1 MVRETIVGPGPYES
15 CIPAAGT
22 RLSSAQQATPRP
34 AGDGACSGALMDMQT
49 TQKLTEAV
57 PQLGRYQI
65 DPGGSSVTFRTRH
78 LFGLA
83 PVRGRFAFRGG
94 TVDVTEPLT
103 GARVSAEIES
113 ASFHTGNRQRDTA
126 VRSAQFLAAGE
137 HPVLAF
143 SSEGLDG
150 PVLNG
155 TLTVR
160 GMSRPVS
167 VQIEVTGV
175 DPRWFTA
182 RATVRID
189 RYDFGVT
196 ASRGLAGRY
205 LDITME
211 VRCVRS

>member
-1 MVRETIVGPGPYES
+1 MQTTHS
-15 CIPAAGT
+15 LAA
-22 RLSSAQQATPRP
+22 ATPR
-34 AGDGACSGALMDMQT
+34 
-49 TQKLTEAV
+49 
-57 PQLGRYQI
+57 LGRYQI
-65 DPGGSSVTFRTRH
+65 DPDGSRLTFRTRH

-83 PVRGRFAFRGG
+83 PVGGSFAVRAG

-103 GARVSAEIES
+103 GSRIYAEIEA
-113 ASFHTGNRQRDTA
+113 ASFRTGNPLRDA
-126 VRSAQFLAAGE
+126 QVRSARFLAADA

-143 SSEGLDG
+143 SSKGLDG
-150 PVLNG
+150 QVLAG

-160 GMSRPVS
+160 EVTCPVS
-167 VQIEVTGV
+167 VLAEVTDV
-175 DPRWFTA
+175 SPRSFTA

-205 LDITME
+205 LNVTVE

>member
-1 MVRETIVGPGPYES
+1 
-15 CIPAAGT
+15 
-22 RLSSAQQATPRP
+22 
-34 AGDGACSGALMDMQT
+34 MQT
-49 TQKLTEAV
+49 TPSLTEAI

-65 DPGGSSVTFRTRH
+65 DPAGSSVTFRTRH

-83 PVRGRFAFRGG
+83 PVRGRFAVRGG
-94 TVDVTEPLT
+94 TVDVSEPVS
-103 GARVSAEIES
+103 GSRVHAEIE
-113 ASFHTGNRQRDTA
+113 AGSFRTGNPVRDA
-126 VRSAQFLAAGE
+126 QVRSARFLATDA

-150 PVLNG
+150 QVLTG

-160 GMSRPVS
+160 EVTRPVR
-167 VQIEVTGV
+167 VLTEVTGV
-175 DPRWFTA
+175 SPGSFTA

-205 LDITME
+205 LDMTVE
-211 VRCVRS
+211 ARCVRS

>member
-1 MVRETIVGPGPYES
+1 
-15 CIPAAGT
+15 
-22 RLSSAQQATPRP
+22 
-34 AGDGACSGALMDMQT
+34 MQT
-49 TQKLTEAV
+49 TSSLSTAI

-83 PVRGRFAFRGG
+83 PVRGSFAIAAG

-103 GARVSAEIES
+103 ASRVHAEIEA
-113 ASFHTGNRQRDTA
+113 ASFHTRNPMRDA
-126 VRSAQFLAAGE
+126 QVRSARLLAADV

-143 SSEGLDG
+143 SSAGLDG
-150 PVLNG
+150 QVLAG

-160 GMSRPVS
+160 GVTRPVS
-167 VQIEVTGV
+167 VLTEVTGV
-175 DPRWFTA
+175 SPGSFTA

-205 LDITME
+205 LEVTVE

>member
-1 MVRETIVGPGPYES
+1 
-15 CIPAAGT
+15 
-22 RLSSAQQATPRP
+22 
-34 AGDGACSGALMDMQT
+34 MQT
-49 TQKLTEAV
+49 THSLAAAT

-65 DPGGSSVTFRTRH
+65 DPDGSRVTFRTRH

-83 PVRGRFAFRGG
+83 PVRGTFAVKAG

-103 GARVSAEIES
+103 GSRIYAEIEA
-113 ASFHTGNRQRDTA
+113 ASFRTGNPLRDPQ
-126 VRSAQFLAAGE
+126 VRSARFLAADA

-143 SSEGLDG
+143 SSAGLDG
-150 PVLNG
+150 QVLAG

-160 GMSRPVS
+160 QVTSPVS
-167 VQIEVTGV
+167 VRAEVTGV
-175 DPRWFTA
+175 SPGSFTA

-196 ASRGLAGRY
+196 ARRGLAGRH
-205 LDITME
+205 LDVTVE

>member
-1 MVRETIVGPGPYES
+1 
-15 CIPAAGT
+15 
-22 RLSSAQQATPRP
+22 
-34 AGDGACSGALMDMQT
+34 MQT
-49 TQKLTEAV
+49 TSSLTTAI

-83 PVRGRFAFRGG
+83 PVRGSFAITAG

-103 GARVSAEIES
+103 ASRVRAEIEA
-113 ASFHTGNRQRDTA
+113 ASFHTRNPMRDA
-126 VRSAQFLAAGE
+126 QVRSARLLAADA

-143 SSEGLDG
+143 SSAGLDG
-150 PVLNG
+150 QVLAG

-160 GMSRPVS
+160 EVTRPVS
-167 VQIEVTGV
+167 VLAEVTGV
-175 DPRWFTA
+175 SPGSFTA
-182 RATVRID
+182 RATARID

-205 LDITME
+205 LDVTVE

>member
-1 MVRETIVGPGPYES
+1 MARETIVGPGPYES
-15 CIPAAGT
+15 RIPVAGT

-34 AGDGACSGALMDMQT
+34 AAGGTRSGALEDMQT
-49 TQKLTEAV
+49 TQSLTKAT
-57 PQLGRYQI
+57 PQLGRYRI
-65 DPGGSSVTFRTRH
+65 DPDGSSVTFRTRH

-83 PVRGRFAFRGG
+83 PVRGRFAVRSGI
-94 TVDVTEPLT
+94 VDVAEPVT
-103 GARVSAEIES
+103 GSRVHAEFD
-113 ASFHTGNRQRDTA
+113 AGSFHTGNPVRDA
-126 VRSAQFLAAGE
+126 QVRSARFLAAAE

-143 SSEGLDG
+143 SSESLDG
-150 PVLNG
+150 QVLAG

-160 GMSRPVS
+160 GVSRPVS
-167 VQIEVTGV
+167 VLTEVTDAG
-175 DPRWFTA
+175 RRSFTA

-205 LDITME
+205 LDMTLE

>member
-1 MVRETIVGPGPYES
+1 
-15 CIPAAGT
+15 
-22 RLSSAQQATPRP
+22 
-34 AGDGACSGALMDMQT
+34 MQT
-49 TQKLTEAV
+49 THSLAAAA

-83 PVRGRFAFRGG
+83 PVRGTFAITAG

-103 GARVSAEIES
+103 GSRVHAEIDA
-113 ASFHTGNRQRDTA
+113 ASFHTRNPMRDA
-126 VRSAQFLAAGE
+126 QVRSSRLLAADA

-150 PVLNG
+150 QVLAG

-160 GMSRPVS
+160 EVTRPVS
-167 VQIEVTGV
+167 VLAEVTGV
-175 DPRWFTA
+175 SPGSFTA

-189 RYDFGVT
+189 RYDFGLT

-205 LDITME
+205 LDVTVE

>member
-1 MVRETIVGPGPYES
+1 MQTTHS
-15 CIPAAGT
+15 LAA
-22 RLSSAQQATPRP
+22 ATPR
-34 AGDGACSGALMDMQT
+34 
-49 TQKLTEAV
+49 
-57 PQLGRYQI
+57 LGRYQI
-65 DPGGSSVTFRTRH
+65 DPDGSRLTFRTRH

-83 PVRGRFAFRGG
+83 PVRGSFAVRAG

-103 GARVSAEIES
+103 GSRIYAEIEA
-113 ASFHTGNRQRDTA
+113 ASFRTGNPLRDA
-126 VRSAQFLAAGE
+126 QVRSARFLAADA

-143 SSEGLDG
+143 SSKGLDG
-150 PVLNG
+150 QVLAG

-160 GMSRPVS
+160 EVTCPVS
-167 VQIEVTGV
+167 VLAEVTDV
-175 DPRWFTA
+175 SPRSFTA

-205 LDITME
+205 LNVTVE